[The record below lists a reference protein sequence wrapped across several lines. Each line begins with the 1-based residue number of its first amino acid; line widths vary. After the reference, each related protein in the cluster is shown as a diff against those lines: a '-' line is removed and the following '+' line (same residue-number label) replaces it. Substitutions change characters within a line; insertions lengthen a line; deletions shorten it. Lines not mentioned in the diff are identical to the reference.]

1 MPFFIFFCIFAADTC
16 FIIMV
21 GVYSNCKIR
30 IVTFMLLAVLT
41 LVALAN
47 PVRLY
52 DTNLLSSNLITAL
65 CQDGQGYI
73 WIGTEYG
80 LNKFDGVHVKQYFN
94 DDTSGKA
101 LSDDI
106 VRCLMA
112 DRDGGVWVVTNRGVH
127 RYDRATDGFECVAFS
142 EGTTANINDILQTPD
157 GHVWLLSANAGVLE
171 VGSDMK
177 AKPLE
182 YINKHLRGVCDHM
195 YLDRRGRLWIAYSD
209 AGMQMILAQASVP
222 AGRADTKTS
231 KTLYF
236 DRMTPND
243 KRASDII
250 EDADGRLT
258 VLTSSSLQRFNEKN
272 RSFETIVSFPA
283 NNVGHLCLLDN
294 GHMLFGTSGSGLW
307 EIDLEKREAG
317 PVADSDKL
325 MLKDRKVNAVMKGHD
340 GHLWVG
346 CLQLGLLK
354 ISDKPT
360 IFHYLPLSSM
370 ESDNGNVLRTV
381 CSDREGNI
389 MVCQEKG
396 GITCIDKNGR
406 SLHQW
411 MNGYTVMTAYEDNKD
426 ILWVGT
432 YRNGLFRIDRQT
444 GHEEWMS
451 QTGTQR
457 IGSIT
462 QDKKGNLYTAVFNDG
477 IHSYTP
483 DGKTERI
490 LGGGKLNLIN
500 GFLNRLF
507 TDKDGL
513 IWIGHYYGI
522 DVYDPETD
530 KLIDVNIHPALRPA
544 IVYAIGQTT
553 DGMIWIGSSKGL
565 FRYNKKGSKDGKWK
579 RFTTKEGL
587 PNNNICGI
595 VINGNDV
602 WVSTY
607 RGLGKISSN
616 GTIDS
621 YFLGNGLQEW
631 SYLRCAY
638 AQTPKGIVIMGS
650 QNGITWFSPKD
661 IGKGKFENGI
671 MLTGMRLGDIDV
683 NTTTLSNGS
692 PILSKPLDVAEDIVV
707 SYQDN
712 TFSLLFSTMDYR
724 DAQNVFYE
732 YRFEDE
738 PDSVW
743 HRTAAGVSEI
753 FLSRLSV
760 GTHRLQVR
768 ACDNGVSSAVKT
780 LTIRVTPP
788 WYRSWWAYV
797 LYLLLALTIVVLW
810 WRSYWNKRQAETN
823 EEKIKFFVDISH
835 ELRSPLTLI
844 KSPLEQLMR
853 DNHDPASVRALRN
866 MERSTNRLLTLTN
879 QILSIRKI
887 EKGQLALHFAE
898 VKLGDFIAD
907 ICHDYDYQLEQ
918 RQISLTFDN
927 QASEMMVWIDPDQF
941 DKVITN
947 LIGNAVK
954 YVEDGGEII
963 VTLRQTA
970 DGHAEIS
977 ICDNGPGIDEAQLKK
992 VFERFYQTSAR
1003 PAVGQMSYGIGLN
1016 LTQKIVAMHGGSI
1029 TARNRV
1035 DSRGSEF
1042 TVLLPLGCSHLPQE
1056 QLSADENYALL
1067 QPKESK
1073 TGKDADEGNRQRVRR
1088 KTDYHVVVID
1098 DDDDI
1103 RNFLQTELGKIYHV
1117 RTYSDGLKALEGIT
1131 DNLPDIVI
1139 SDVMMPNM
1147 DGMEL
1152 LKRIKSNTSTCHV
1165 PVILLTTKT
1174 DHYSHIAGIE
1184 KGADA
1189 YIDKPF
1195 NLEELEAIVAG
1206 LIANRQ
1212 RVRGKFVA
1220 TEEQADGLQ
1229 QIDLKG
1235 NDAALMER
1243 IIKSVNSRLDDS
1255 DFNVETLA
1263 EDVGL
1268 SRTQLHRRMKELTGV
1283 SVGEYIRNLRL
1294 QQAAKLL
1301 QAGDVNISQVAYAIG
1316 FSTPAHFTVAFKKY
1330 YGITPSEYMAK
1341 HENGHQEPSE

>member
-1 MPFFIFFCIFAADTC
+1 MIGIRRTFCLC
-16 FIIMV
+16 
-21 GVYSNCKIR
+21 
-30 IVTFMLLAVLT
+30 LLLVLVITTHAVSQ
-41 LVALAN
+41 
-47 PVRLY
+47 LY
-52 DTNLLSSNLITAL
+52 DTRLLSSNNITAL
-65 CQDGQGYI
+65 CQDKQGYI

-80 LNKFDGVHVKQYFN
+80 LNKFDGAHVKQYFN
-94 DDTSGKA
+94 DDTSPQS

-106 VRCLMA
+106 VRCLMT
-112 DRDGGVWVVTNRGVH
+112 DRDGGVWVVTNRGVQ
-127 RYDRATDGFECVAFS
+127 RYNRATDGFENVEFS
-142 EGTTANINDILQTPD
+142 EGTAANVNDILQTPD
-157 GHVWLLSANAGVLE
+157 GRIWILSAKAGVLE

-182 YINKHLRGVCDHM
+182 AINKHVKRECSRM
-195 YLDRRGRLWIAYSD
+195 YLDKRGRLWIAYGD
-209 AGMQMILAQASVP
+209 AGMQMF
-222 AGRADTKTS
+222 DTKTS
-231 KTLYF
+231 KSLYF
-236 DRMTPND
+236 DEMSPD
-243 KRASDII
+243 AKHASYII
-250 EDADGRLT
+250 EDAEGRLV
-258 VLTSSSLQRFNEKN
+258 VLTLNSLLCFNEKSRN
-272 RSFETIVSFPA
+272 FEKIVSFPS
-283 NNVGHLCLLDN
+283 NHVRFLYLLDN
-294 GHMLFGTSGSGLW
+294 GHLLFGTFGSGLW
-307 EIDLEKREAG
+307 EIDPKKREVG
-317 PVADSDKL
+317 PMANSEQL
-325 MLKDRKVNAVMKGHD
+325 MLKDKKVSAVMKDRD
-340 GHLWVG
+340 GNLWVG
-346 CLQLGLLK
+346 CVQFGLLK

-360 IFHYLPLSSM
+360 IFRYLPLSSM
-370 ESDNGNVLRTV
+370 ENGNGNVLRAV
-381 CSDREGNI
+381 GADREGNI
-389 MVCQEKG
+389 MVFQEKG
-396 GITCIDKNGR
+396 GITFIDKNGR
-406 SLHQW
+406 SQKHW
-411 MNGYTVMTAYEDNKD
+411 MQDNTVMTVYEDHEGSY
-426 ILWVGT
+426 WVGT
-432 YRNGLFRIDRQT
+432 FRKGLFHIDRKT
-444 GHEEWMS
+444 GKEEWMP

-462 QDKKGNLYTAVFNDG
+462 QDRQGNLYTAVFSDG
-477 IHSYTP
+477 LRSYTP
-483 DGKTERI
+483 DGKNERVLGKGQLKLANKYLNI
-490 LGGGKLNLIN
+490 LFSDSEGY
-500 GFLNRLF
+500 
-507 TDKDGL
+507 

-522 DVYDPETD
+522 DVYDPKTD
-530 KLIDVNIHPALRPA
+530 RLIDVAVDPALRPA
-544 IVYAIGQTT
+544 IVYAIGQSA

-565 FRYNKKGSKDGKWK
+565 FRYNKKGGKDDKWK
-579 RFTTKEGL
+579 RFTTRDGL
-587 PNNNICGI
+587 PNNNICGL

-616 GTIDS
+616 GSIDS

-638 AQTPKGIVIMGS
+638 AHGAKGEIVLGN
-650 QNGITWFSPKD
+650 QNGITWFLPED
-661 IGKGKFENGI
+661 IGKGQFEEGI
-671 MLTGMRLGDIDV
+671 MLTGMRLGNVDV
-683 NTTTLSNGS
+683 NTTTQSNGKS
-692 PILSKPLDVAEDIVV
+692 VITGPLDTTDEISV
-707 SYQDN
+707 SYLEN
-712 TFSLLFSTMDYR
+712 TFSLQFSTMDYR

-738 PDSVW
+738 PDGVW

-753 FLSRLSV
+753 FLSKLSV
-760 GTHRLQVR
+760 GTHHLQVR
-768 ACDNGVSSAVKT
+768 ACDNGVSSVVKT

-788 WYRSWWAYV
+788 WYRSWWAYM
-797 LYLLLALTIVVLW
+797 LYLLLALMIVALW

-853 DNHDPASVRALRN
+853 DNRDPASVRALRN

-887 EKGQLALHFAE
+887 EKGQMMLRFAE
-898 VKLGDFIAD
+898 VRLGDFIAD

-918 RQISLTFDN
+918 RQLNLTFDN

-947 LIGNAVK
+947 LIGNAIK

-970 DGHAEIS
+970 DAYAEMS

-1016 LTQKIVAMHGGSI
+1016 LTQKIVSMHGGTI
-1029 TARNRV
+1029 TARNRD

-1042 TVLLPLGCSHLPQE
+1042 TVRLPLGCKHLPQE
-1056 QLSADENYALL
+1056 QLFADETQ
-1067 QPKESK
+1067 QPQLKESK
-1073 TGKDADEGNRQRVRR
+1073 AEKEAAAEEENRQRIRR
-1088 KTDYHVVVID
+1088 KTDYHVVVVD
-1098 DDDDI
+1098 DDADI
-1103 RNFLQTELGKIYHV
+1103 RNFLQTELGSIYHV
-1117 RTYSDGLKALEGIT
+1117 RSYSDGAKALEGIT
-1131 DNLPDIVI
+1131 DSLPDIVI
-1139 SDVMMPNM
+1139 SDVKMPNM

-1152 LKRIKSNTSTCHV
+1152 LKRVKSNTDTYHV

-1174 DHYSHIAGIE
+1174 DHDSRISGIE

-1195 NLEELEAIVAG
+1195 NLEELEAVVAS

-1212 RVRGKFVA
+1212 RVRGKYSTA
-1220 TEEQADGLQ
+1220 DEMTDGLQ
-1229 QIDLKG
+1229 QIELKG
-1235 NDAALMER
+1235 NDATLMER
-1243 IIKSVNSRLDDS
+1243 IKKSVNSRLDDS

-1268 SRTQLHRRMKELTGV
+1268 SRTQLHRRMKELTGI

-1301 QAGDVNISQVAYAIG
+1301 QSGDVNISQVTYAVG

-1330 YGITPSEYMAK
+1330 YGITPSEYMTK
-1341 HENGHQEPSE
+1341 HAILNIEH

>member
-1 MPFFIFFCIFAADTC
+1 M
-16 FIIMV
+16 M
-21 GVYSNCKIR
+21 GIR
-30 IVTFMLLAVLT
+30 RAYCLFLLLTIVIASRAVSQ
-41 LVALAN
+41 
-47 PVRLY
+47 LY
-52 DTNLLSSNLITAL
+52 DTRLLSSNLITSL
-65 CQDGQGYI
+65 CQDEQGYI

-80 LNKFDGVHVKQYFN
+80 LNKFDGVHVRQYFS
-94 DDTSGKA
+94 DGTSSNS
-101 LSDDI
+101 LSEDL
-106 VRCLMA
+106 VRCLLT
-112 DRDGGVWVVTNRGVH
+112 DRDGGVWVVTNCGVH

-209 AGMQMILAQASVP
+209 AGMQMV
-222 AGRADTKTS
+222 DTKT
-231 KTLYF
+231 KVTLSF
-236 DRMTPND
+236 DRMTSNE
-243 KRASDII
+243 KRAADMV
-250 EDADGRLT
+250 EDVDGNLMS
-258 VLTSSSLQRFNEKN
+258 LTSSSLLRFNEQS
-272 RSFETIVSFPA
+272 RSFEIIVTFPA
-283 NNVGHLCLLDN
+283 NNVGNLCLLDN
-294 GHMLFGTSGSGLW
+294 GNMLFGTSGSGLW
-307 EIDLEKREAG
+307 EINLDKREAS
-317 PVADSDKL
+317 PLADSEKL
-325 MLKDRKVNAVMKGHD
+325 MLKDRKVNAIMKDHS

-346 CLQLGLLK
+346 CFQFGLLN
-354 ISDKPT
+354 ISENPT
-360 IFHYLPLSSM
+360 TFHYLPLSSM
-370 ESDNGNVLRTV
+370 QSNNGSVLRTV
-381 CSDREGNI
+381 LADKEGGI
-389 MVCQEKG
+389 MVCQERG
-396 GITCIDKNGR
+396 GISQIDHEGR
-406 SLHQW
+406 TLNHW
-411 MNGYTVMTAYEDNKD
+411 MKDYTVMTAYEDNKD

-444 GHEEWMS
+444 GHEEWMP

-462 QDKKGNLYTAVFNDG
+462 KDKQGNLYTAVFNDG

-483 DGKTERI
+483 DGKTERV
-490 LGGGKLNLIN
+490 LGGGKLKLIN

-565 FRYNKKGSKDGKWK
+565 FRYNKQGRKDDKWK
-579 RFTTKEGL
+579 RFTTKDGL

-595 VINGNDV
+595 VITDNDV

-607 RGLGKISSN
+607 RGLGKIN
-616 GTIDS
+616 GNGLIDN
-621 YFLGNGLQEW
+621 YFLGNGLKDW
-631 SYLRCAY
+631 TYMRCAY
-638 AQTPKGIVIMGS
+638 AHATSGEIIMGN
-650 QNGITWFSPKD
+650 QNGITWFHPKD
-661 IGKGKFENGI
+661 VVKGKFEKGI
-671 MLTGMRLGDIDV
+671 MLTGMRLGNIDV
-683 NTTTLSNGS
+683 NATMLSNGT
-692 PILSKPLDVAEDIVV
+692 PVITQPLDATDDITV

-738 PDSVW
+738 PDGVW

-768 ACDNGVSSAVKT
+768 ACDNGVYSAVKM
-780 LTIRVTPP
+780 LNIHVTPP
-788 WYRSWWAYV
+788 WYRSWWAYM
-797 LYLLLALTIVVLW
+797 LYLLLALTIAVLW
-810 WRSYWNKRQAETN
+810 WRSYWNKRKAETN

-887 EKGQLALHFAE
+887 EKGQMTLHFVE
-898 VKLGDFIAD
+898 VRLGDFIAD
-907 ICHDYDYQLEQ
+907 ICHDYDYQMEQ
-918 RQISLTFDN
+918 RQISLAFDN
-927 QASEMMVWIDPDQF
+927 QASEMTVWIDPDQF

-947 LIGNAVK
+947 LLGNAVK

-963 VTLRQTA
+963 VTLRQTS
-970 DGHAEIS
+970 DGQAEIS

-1003 PAVGQMSYGIGLN
+1003 PAAGQMSYGIGLN
-1016 LTQKIVAMHGGSI
+1016 LTQKIVSMHGGSI
-1029 TARNRV
+1029 VAHNRV

-1042 TVLLPLGCSHLPQE
+1042 TVRLPLGCSHLPQE
-1056 QLSADENYALL
+1056 QMSANDGYVL
-1067 QPKESK
+1067 QQSKEGRAAK
-1073 TGKDADEGNRQRVRR
+1073 EAEAGNRHRIRT
-1088 KTDYHVVVID
+1088 KTDYHVVVVD
-1098 DDDDI
+1098 DDADI
-1103 RNFLQTELGKIYHV
+1103 CSFLQTELGNIYHV
-1117 RTYSDGLKALEGIT
+1117 RTYPDGLKALEGIT
-1131 DNLPDIVI
+1131 ENLPDIIV

-1152 LKRIKSNTSTCHV
+1152 LKRIKTNTNMCHV

-1174 DHYSHIAGIE
+1174 DRHSRISGIE

-1195 NLEELEAIVAG
+1195 NMEELEAVVAS

-1212 RVRGKFVA
+1212 RVRGRFTAADEKFV
-1220 TEEQADGLQ
+1220 GLQ
-1229 QIDLKG
+1229 QIELKG

-1255 DFNVETLA
+1255 NFNVEMLA

-1268 SRTQLHRRMKELTGV
+1268 SRAQLHRRMKELTGV
-1283 SVGEYIRNLRL
+1283 SVGEYIRNQRL

-1301 QAGDVNISQVAYAIG
+1301 QAGDVSISQVTYAIG

-1341 HENGHQEPSE
+1341 HANSRQ

>member
-1 MPFFIFFCIFAADTC
+1 MMEIRKTFCLFLLLTI
-16 FIIMV
+16 V
-21 GVYSNCKIR
+21 
-30 IVTFMLLAVLT
+30 IVTRAVSQ
-41 LVALAN
+41 
-47 PVRLY
+47 LY
-52 DTNLLSSNLITAL
+52 DTRLLSSNLITAL

-80 LNKFDGVHVKQYFN
+80 LNKFDGAHVKQYFN
-94 DDTSGKA
+94 DDTTVNT
-101 LSDDI
+101 LSDNI
-106 VRCLMA
+106 VRCLMT
-112 DRDGGVWVVTNRGVH
+112 DRDGGVWVVTNHGVQ
-127 RYDRATDGFECVAFS
+127 RYDRASDGFESVHFS
-142 EGTTANINDILQTPD
+142 EGTAANINDILQTPD
-157 GHVWLLSANAGVLE
+157 GHIWLLSAEAGVLE

-177 AKPLE
+177 ASPIESICKNL
-182 YINKHLRGVCDHM
+182 KHTCSHM
-195 YLDRRGRLWIAYSD
+195 YFDGRGRLWIAYSD
-209 AGMQMILAQASVP
+209 TGIQMV
-222 AGRADTKTS
+222 DTKT
-231 KTLYF
+231 KATHYF
-236 DRMTPND
+236 DRMTPKD
-243 KRASDII
+243 KRAADII
-250 EDADGRLT
+250 EDADGQLM
-258 VLTSSSLQRFNEKN
+258 VLTSGSLQHFNEKS
-272 RSFETIVSFPA
+272 RGFETIISFPA
-283 NNVGHLCLLDN
+283 NNVGNICLLED
-294 GHMLFGTSGSGLW
+294 GRILFGTSGSGMW
-307 EIDLEKREAG
+307 EIDLMKREAS

-325 MLKDRKVNAVMKGHD
+325 MLKDRKVNAIMKDHN

-346 CLQLGLLK
+346 CFQLGLLK

-360 IFHYLPLSSM
+360 TFHYLPLNNMQSN
-370 ESDNGNVLRTV
+370 NGRVLRTV
-381 CSDREGNI
+381 LADREGGI

-396 GITCIDKNGR
+396 GIAQIDHEGHTLN
-406 SLHQW
+406 HW
-411 MNGYTVMTAYEDNKD
+411 MKDYTVMTAYEDNKD

-432 YRNGLFRIDRQT
+432 FRNGLFRIDHQT
-444 GHEEWMS
+444 GREEWMS

-530 KLIDVNIHPALRPA
+530 KLMDVNIDSALRPA
-544 IVYAIGQTT
+544 IVYAIGQSA

-565 FRYNKKGSKDGKWK
+565 FRYNKKGGKEDRWK
-579 RFTTKEGL
+579 RYTTKDGL

-607 RGLGKISSN
+607 RGVGKISSN

-621 YFLGNGLQEW
+621 YFLGNGLQDW

-638 AQTPKGIVIMGS
+638 AHAANGEIILGN
-650 QNGITWFSPKD
+650 QNGITWFKPDD
-661 IGKGKFENGI
+661 IGKDKFEKGI
-671 MLTGMRLGDIDV
+671 MLTGMRLGNIDV
-683 NTTTLSNGS
+683 NATTLSNGN
-692 PILSKPLDVAEDIVV
+692 PIITQSLDTTDEISV

-738 PDSVW
+738 PDGVW

-760 GTHRLQVR
+760 GTHQLQVR
-768 ACDNGVSSAVKT
+768 ACDNGVYSTVKS
-780 LTIRVTPP
+780 LIIRINPP
-788 WYRSWWAYV
+788 WYRSWWAYM
-797 LYLLLALTIVVLW
+797 LYLLLALMIATLW
-810 WRSYWNKRQAETN
+810 WRSYWNKRKAETN

-853 DNHDPASVRALRN
+853 DNRDPATVRALRN

-887 EKGQLALHFAE
+887 EKGQMTLHFVE
-898 VKLGDFIAD
+898 VRLGDFIAD

-918 RQISLTFDN
+918 RQLNLTFDN
-927 QASEMMVWIDPDQF
+927 QASEMIVWIDPDQF

-947 LIGNAVK
+947 LLGNAVK

-963 VTLRQTA
+963 VTLRQTS
-970 DGHAEIS
+970 DSQAEIS

-1016 LTQKIVAMHGGSI
+1016 LTQKIVSMHGGSI

-1042 TVLLPLGCSHLPQE
+1042 TVRLPLGCSHLPQE
-1056 QLSADENYALL
+1056 QLSADESYVL
-1067 QPKESK
+1067 QQSKEGRAEK
-1073 TGKDADEGNRQRVRR
+1073 EAEEGNRQRIRR
-1088 KTDYHVVVID
+1088 KTDYHVVVVD
-1098 DDDDI
+1098 DDADI
-1103 RNFLQTELGKIYHV
+1103 CSFLQTELGSIYHV
-1117 RTYSDGLKALEGIT
+1117 RTYPDGLKALEGIT
-1131 DNLPDIVI
+1131 DNMPDIVI

-1147 DGMEL
+1147 DGIEL
-1152 LKRIKSNTSTCHV
+1152 LKRIKTNTSTCHV

-1174 DHYSHIAGIE
+1174 DHHSRISGIE

-1195 NLEELEAIVAG
+1195 DLEELEAVVAS

-1212 RVRGKFVA
+1212 RVRGKFVVSD
-1220 TEEQADGLQ
+1220 EQVDELQ
-1229 QIDLKG
+1229 QIELKG

-1243 IIKSVNSRLDDS
+1243 IIRSVNSRLDDS

-1268 SRTQLHRRMKELTGV
+1268 SRAQLHRRMKELTGI
-1283 SVGEYIRNLRL
+1283 SVGEYIRKLRL

-1301 QAGDVNISQVAYAIG
+1301 QAGDVSISQVTYAIG

-1341 HENGHQEPSE
+1341 HAKNHQEPSE